1 VSKHITQWRQKEVL
15 NDVLNALVENGEIV
29 GKFVEDDARRR
40 LVAIRDPD
48 WGEAYRRQVVGR
60 LLTNVVEKTR
70 TGVVIWVGVRQGA
83 KGRDH
88 GLWIELGTRS
98 TVVNGK
104 RRPGHPAHPYLR
116 PAVFENARKILALL
130 EGK

>member
-1 VSKHITQWRQKEVL
+1 MSKHITQWRQKEVL

>member
-1 VSKHITQWRQKEVL
+1 MSRHITQWRQKEVMSKVL
-15 NDVLNALVENGEIV
+15 NDLAANGEIV

-40 LVAIRDPD
+40 LVAIREPE
-48 WGEAYRRQVVGR
+48 WGEAYRRQVVSR
-60 LLTNVVEKTR
+60 LLTNMVEKTR
-70 TGVVIWVGVRQGA
+70 TGVIIWVGVRQGP

-88 GLWIELGTRS
+88 GLWIELGTQS
-98 TVVNGK
+98 TVVDGK

-116 PAVFENARKILALL
+116 PAVFENARKILLLL